1 MSDADSA
8 IERDI
13 ITKISNARYVDLTNL
28 FCDATRCHAM
38 IDGKLA
44 FRDRHHIAAPY
55 AASLAEPL
63 ERAIFMGTGA
73 SQTVAAARQSALRA
87 TIHGDSLAD

>member
-13 ITKISNARYVDLTNL
+13 IAKISNARYVDLTNL
-28 FCDATRCHAM
+28 FCDATHCHAM
-38 IDGKLA
+38 IDGQLA

-55 AASLAEPL
+55 AASLADPL
-63 ERAIFMGTGA
+63 ERAIFMTGA
-73 SQTVAAARQSALRA
+73 RRSLGAARQSALRA
-87 TIHGDSLAD
+87 AIQSDSLAD

>member
-38 IDGKLA
+38 IDGQLA

-55 AASLAEPL
+55 AASLADPL
-63 ERAIFMGTGA
+63 ERAIFMTGA
-73 SQTVAAARQSALRA
+73 SQTVAAARQSALQA